1 MIGRRTHWHRFVPS
15 AAPWVGSGHAVRSLT
30 PLLALLI
37 LTAVEALSQDILE
50 LARSRHRQGDTTL
63 SDYRSRLNT
72 LVSFGFVTDPL
83 APAKLLVASELA
95 SELAWQRE
103 GGMQVRMLGQRYVTS
118 FGSDFEAGL
127 DFDEPWFVATAPG
140 DSLRLLG
147 GIEIPARAAVHPFAV
162 GAERYY
168 RYAIGDTVTL
178 LTPGRQVDLVEIR
191 VTPTRGDQALV
202 VGSFWVHDA
211 SGEVGALQIRFV
223 GKPLWASED
232 HPDGS
237 AWANRILSVSA
248 TVQQGLWEQRHWLP
262 HRQEVE
268 LMVRVPFIGRFAVPV
283 VFRSEFGRY
292 TINTGEPIAWLSP
305 DSLRLP
311 WAGGES
317 QGEEAAATLPVQA
330 GGKAEPVESAEERR
344 GRRRRRSFP
353 ERDQLQVRAGHRQGG
368 WEIIR
373 PPDDSLAAYAGWDRP
388 LDAPAS
394 ELTLPTTAE
403 LERRARQLAPQIVGG
418 KMFAIQYDRLPE
430 LIRYNRVES
439 LGIGLAARWDIPRR
453 AFWSLGGGV
462 GFGFADLEPKGRL
475 DLRYDAPGT
484 RAQLT
489 GYSELH
495 LAGSALTDDRRAYG
509 DPLRAFFLGR
519 DDADY
524 YRGSGV
530 ALSVGRRWGRVAG
543 RLGLAFEDQQSVER
557 NTQVAIPDIWEDSVF
572 RLNPAADEGTFW
584 RGEIES
590 TIYLGDWSRPT
601 DRGEL
606 RLGAELG
613 SGAETFDYVQPRARF
628 EGRFDPGGRVAIAF
642 SASAGWTGGQV
653 PAQREWRLGG
663 LNTVRGFEH
672 GARRGDSYWSARFEA
687 SPRRK
692 AITPVVFADVGWAG
706 STDDWPGGDAI
717 WSVGAGA
724 SLLWGI
730 LRADLVFP
738 ELDEVWFELYFGGA
752 L

>member
-1 MIGRRTHWHRFVPS
+1 MIGRRMRWHRSVPRV
-15 AAPWVGSGHAVRSLT
+15 ARRSGAVRSLT
-30 PLLALLI
+30 GLLALLV
-37 LTAVEALSQDILE
+37 LTPTESGAQDIIE
-50 LARSRHRQGDTTL
+50 LARSRHRLGDATL
-63 SDYRSRLNT
+63 SDYRSHLNT
-72 LVSFGFVTDPL
+72 LVSFGLVTDPL
-83 APAKLLVASELA
+83 APPKLLVASELA

-118 FGSDFEAGL
+118 FGPDVEAGL

-147 GIEIPARAAVHPFAV
+147 GIEIPGRAAVHPFAA

-191 VTPTRGDQALV
+191 VTPTRGDEALV
-202 VGSFWVHDA
+202 VGSFWVDDA
-211 SGEVGALQIRFV
+211 SGEIGAMQIRFV

-248 TVQQGLWEQRHWLP
+248 TVQQGLWEQRYWLP

-292 TINTGEPIAWLSP
+292 AINTEEPIAWLSP
-305 DSLRLP
+305 DSLRQP
-311 WAGGES
+311 RPAGEGD
-317 QGEEAAATLPVQA
+317 EAAATLTVGA
-330 GGKAEPVESAEERR
+330 GGKAEPVEHEEEDRR
-344 GRRRRRSFP
+344 GRRRRRGFT
-353 ERDQLQVRAGHRQGG
+353 ERDQTQVRAGHRDGG
-368 WEIIR
+368 WEIVR
-373 PPDDSLAAYAGWDRP
+373 PPNDSLAAYAGWDRP

-394 ELTLPTTAE
+394 ELTLPTTAD

-453 AFWSLGGGV
+453 AFWSLGGGI

-475 DLRYDAPGT
+475 DLRYDAPGA
-484 RAQLT
+484 RADLA

-509 DPLRAFFLGR
+509 DPLRAFFVGR

-524 YRGSGV
+524 YRASGG
-530 ALSVGRRWGRVAG
+530 ALSLGRRWGRLAG
-543 RLGLAFEDQQSVER
+543 RLALGFEDHQSVER
-557 NTQVAIPDIWEDSVF
+557 NTHVSIPDIWEDSVF

-584 RGEIES
+584 RGDIES

-601 DRGEL
+601 NRGEL

-613 SGAETFDYVQPRARF
+613 TGGRTYDYVQPRARF
-628 EGRFDPGGRVAIAF
+628 EGRFDPGGLVALAVA
-642 SASAGWTGGQV
+642 ASAGWTGGQT

-663 LNTVRGFEH
+663 LDTVRGFEH
-672 GARRGDSYWSARFEA
+672 GARRGDSYWSARLEA

-692 AITPVVFADVGWAG
+692 AITPVAFADVGWAG
-706 STDDWPGGDAI
+706 ATDDWPGGDAV
-717 WSVGAGA
+717 WSMGAGA
-724 SLLWGI
+724 SFLWGI

-738 ELDEVWFELYFGGA
+738 ELDDVWFEIYFGGA